1 MAANVETMFYT
12 RQKPWHGLGT
22 MVAEAPTSKEAL
34 SLAGL
39 DWKVLQQPV
48 QTVRGIPLKGYLAN
62 IRSTDGKV
70 LGVVTDKYR
79 VVQNEEAFAFTDS
92 LLGEVTAKMAE
103 SITAAGAKK
112 VLIPMNKCNTL
123 IAGINGETVSDLT
136 EDAVKKICRLAAE
149 EK

>member
-1 MAANVETMFYT
+1 MIVMVVDGQGGRLGASLTEKIKKTCPEAEVLAIGTNSAATAAMLKAGADEGATGENPVRVASKRADVITG
-12 RQKPWHGLGT
+12 PVGII
-22 MVAEAPTSKEAL
+22 MV
-34 SLAGL
+34 
-39 DWKVLQQPV
+39 
-48 QTVRGIPLKGYLAN
+48 
-62 IRSTDGKV
+62 
-70 LGVVTDKYR
+70 
-79 VVQNEEAFAFTDS
+79 DS

>member
-1 MAANVETMFYT
+1 MIVMVVDGQGGRLGASLTEKFKKACPEAEVLAIGTNSAATAAMLKAGADEGATGENPVKVASTRADVITGPVGIIMA
-12 RQKPWHGLGT
+12 
-22 MVAEAPTSKEAL
+22 
-34 SLAGL
+34 
-39 DWKVLQQPV
+39 
-48 QTVRGIPLKGYLAN
+48 
-62 IRSTDGKV
+62 
-70 LGVVTDKYR
+70 
-79 VVQNEEAFAFTDS
+79 DS

>member
-1 MAANVETMFYT
+1 MIVMVVDGQGGRLGASLTEKIKKTCPEAEVLAIGTNSAATAAMLKAGADEGATGENPVRVASKRADVITGPVGIIMA
-12 RQKPWHGLGT
+12 
-22 MVAEAPTSKEAL
+22 
-34 SLAGL
+34 
-39 DWKVLQQPV
+39 
-48 QTVRGIPLKGYLAN
+48 
-62 IRSTDGKV
+62 
-70 LGVVTDKYR
+70 
-79 VVQNEEAFAFTDS
+79 DS

>member
-1 MAANVETMFYT
+1 MIVMVVDGQGGRLGASLTEKIKKTCPEAEVLAIGTNSAATAAMLKAGADEGATGENPVRVASARADVITGPVGIIMAN
-12 RQKPWHGLGT
+12 
-22 MVAEAPTSKEAL
+22 
-34 SLAGL
+34 
-39 DWKVLQQPV
+39 
-48 QTVRGIPLKGYLAN
+48 
-62 IRSTDGKV
+62 
-70 LGVVTDKYR
+70 
-79 VVQNEEAFAFTDS
+79 S

-103 SITAAGAKK
+103 SITDAGAKK

>member
-1 MAANVETMFYT
+1 MIVMVVDGQGGRLGASLTEKIKKACPKAEVLAIGTNSAATAAMLKAGADEGATGENPVRVASARADVITG
-12 RQKPWHGLGT
+12 PVGII
-22 MVAEAPTSKEAL
+22 MV
-34 SLAGL
+34 
-39 DWKVLQQPV
+39 
-48 QTVRGIPLKGYLAN
+48 
-62 IRSTDGKV
+62 
-70 LGVVTDKYR
+70 
-79 VVQNEEAFAFTDS
+79 DS

>member
-1 MAANVETMFYT
+1 MIVMVVDGQGGRLGASLTEKIKKACPEAEVLAIGTNSAATAAMLKAGADEGATGENPVRVASKRADVITGPVGIIMA
-12 RQKPWHGLGT
+12 
-22 MVAEAPTSKEAL
+22 
-34 SLAGL
+34 
-39 DWKVLQQPV
+39 
-48 QTVRGIPLKGYLAN
+48 
-62 IRSTDGKV
+62 
-70 LGVVTDKYR
+70 
-79 VVQNEEAFAFTDS
+79 DS

-103 SITAAGAKK
+103 SITAAEAKK

>member
-1 MAANVETMFYT
+1 MIVMVVDGQGGRLGASLTEKIKKTCPEAEVLAIGTNSAATAAMLKAGADEGATGENPVRVASARADVITGPVGIIMA
-12 RQKPWHGLGT
+12 
-22 MVAEAPTSKEAL
+22 
-34 SLAGL
+34 
-39 DWKVLQQPV
+39 
-48 QTVRGIPLKGYLAN
+48 
-62 IRSTDGKV
+62 
-70 LGVVTDKYR
+70 
-79 VVQNEEAFAFTDS
+79 DS

>member
-1 MAANVETMFYT
+1 MLKAGADEGATGENPVRVASARADVITGPVGIIMA
-12 RQKPWHGLGT
+12 
-22 MVAEAPTSKEAL
+22 
-34 SLAGL
+34 
-39 DWKVLQQPV
+39 
-48 QTVRGIPLKGYLAN
+48 
-62 IRSTDGKV
+62 
-70 LGVVTDKYR
+70 
-79 VVQNEEAFAFTDS
+79 DS

>member
-1 MAANVETMFYT
+1 MIVMVVDGQGGRLGASLTEKIKKTCPEAEVLAIGTNSAATAAMLKAGADEGATGENPVRVASARADVITGPVGIIMAN
-12 RQKPWHGLGT
+12 
-22 MVAEAPTSKEAL
+22 
-34 SLAGL
+34 
-39 DWKVLQQPV
+39 
-48 QTVRGIPLKGYLAN
+48 
-62 IRSTDGKV
+62 
-70 LGVVTDKYR
+70 
-79 VVQNEEAFAFTDS
+79 S